1 MVDEIDS
8 SRRGF
13 FRRAAGKAAE
23 KVVEHAEAKIEA
35 RAVRWVR
42 PPFALSE
49 LEFILAC
56 TRCGDCIEACPH
68 NVIFPLPSNYGA
80 DVAATVALDVLNGG
94 CHLCEDWPCVAACE
108 ADALK
113 MPSSEGKP
121 EEEAGD
127 AVIAWPKMARAEINP
142 DECLPF
148 KGPECGACDGS
159 CPIPNTL
166 IFQREK
172 PQINQD
178 SCSGCGLCRAACI
191 ADPKAIKIS
200 SLYSNN

>member
-8 SRRGF
+8 SRRSF

-49 LEFILAC
+49 LEFVLAC
-56 TRCGDCIEACPH
+56 TRCSDCIEACPH

-94 CHLCEDWPCVAACE
+94 CHLCEDWPCVTVCE
-108 ADALK
+108 AGALK
-113 MPSSEGKP
+113 IPIIDQ
-121 EEEAGD
+121 EEDEA
-127 AVIAWPKMARAEINP
+127 AESTASWPKMARAEINP